1 MSRNT
6 FFVTTREHVEGEEE
20 IPYDSWLKYLLL
32 QDFPQDEFIQPGK
45 FKQWKILFNSVF
57 GVKLTWSWIAFS
69 RNRKTLV
76 IDWN

>member
-45 FKQWKILFNSVF
+45 LKQ
-57 GVKLTWSWIAFS
+57 
-69 RNRKTLV
+69 
-76 IDWN
+76 